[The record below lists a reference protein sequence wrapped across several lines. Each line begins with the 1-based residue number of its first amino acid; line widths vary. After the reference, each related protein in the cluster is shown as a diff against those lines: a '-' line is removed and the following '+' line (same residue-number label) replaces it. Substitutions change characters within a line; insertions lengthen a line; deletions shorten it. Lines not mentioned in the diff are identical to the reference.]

1 MAAGYVVGPG
11 REEPSDT
18 EHRAAR
24 YPDFVM
30 RTIWNGS
37 LSFGLVTIP
46 VGLAVAQQRR
56 DVSFRTL
63 HRECGNPIKQKR
75 WCPFHERDVE
85 ADELVKGWEFAKG
98 QYVMIEDSDL
108 ESVEL
113 QRSRSIELLRFVPL
127 AEVDPIYFDRGY
139 YLAPAADPV
148 GRRPYAL
155 LLRALQDTG
164 MAAVGRFV
172 LWGKE
177 NLCLVRP
184 LDDTIVLET
193 LYYAED
199 IRSAAEITEAVE
211 EIEVNEPELAMARQ
225 LVESL
230 AGSFDAEE
238 YRNTYRDELRAMLE
252 AKLAGE
258 EIVRPEPAAE
268 APVIDLMEALKKS
281 VAAAQESEAPAK
293 KPASKG
299 SRARSKARSS

>member
-1 MAAGYVVGPG
+1 
-11 REEPSDT
+11 
-18 EHRAAR
+18 
-24 YPDFVM
+24 M

-230 AGSFDAEE
+230 AGSFDAQE

-252 AKLAGE
+252 AKLSGE

>member
-1 MAAGYVVGPG
+1 
-11 REEPSDT
+11 
-18 EHRAAR
+18 
-24 YPDFVM
+24 M

-56 DVSFRTL
+56 DVAFRTL
-63 HRECGNPIKQKR
+63 HRECGSPIKQKR
-75 WCPFHERDVE
+75 WCPVHEREVDG
-85 ADELVKGWEFAKG
+85 DELVKGWEFAKG
-98 QYVMIEDSDL
+98 QYVMVEDSDL

-113 QRSRSIELLRFVPL
+113 KRSRSIELLRFVPL
-127 AEVDPIYFDRGY
+127 TEVDPIYFDRGY

-155 LLRALQDTG
+155 LLRALEETG

-184 LDDTIVLET
+184 LEDTIVLET

-199 IRSAAEITEAVE
+199 IRSAAEISEAVGE
-211 EIEVNEPELAMARQ
+211 TEVNDQELAMARQ

-230 AGSFDAEE
+230 AGSFDASA
-238 YRNTYRDELRAMLE
+238 YRNTYRDELRAMLD
-252 AKLAGE
+252 AKVSGE
-258 EIVRPEPAAE
+258 EIVWPEPTAPE
-268 APVIDLMEALKKS
+268 APVIDLMQALKQS
-281 VAAAQESEAPAK
+281 VAAAQDSEPPKAK
-293 KPASKG
+293 
-299 SRARSKARSS
+299 RAARSSTRAKSKTRSA